1 MCKVLFTGKESL
13 QMAITQ
19 TKTGLTRQTYHRLV
33 YSIVGIGIFS
43 LLAGLVINQHLV
55 GTVIYLLAA
64 WIGGAIAFLAPKWS
78 DANLQDERD
87 YDLHNRASGLT
98 MGITMTVGIGVVPV
112 LYVLDAGGYVT
123 ITGAIGG
130 VILLASA
137 MFLLYGLCYGI
148 AKRRN

>member
-1 MCKVLFTGKESL
+1 
-13 QMAITQ
+13 MAMSQ
-19 TKTGLTRQTYHRLV
+19 NKTGLTRRTYHRLV
-33 YSIVGIGIFS
+33 YSIVGIGILS
-43 LLAGLVINQHLV
+43 LLAGLVVNQHLI

-64 WIGGAIAFLAPKWS
+64 WIGGGIAFLAPKWS

-98 MGITMTVGIGVVPV
+98 MGITMAVGLGAVPV
-112 LYVLDAGGYVT
+112 LYVLDAGGYVV
-123 ITGAIGG
+123 IGGAVGG

-137 MFLLYGLCYGI
+137 MFLLYGVCYGI